1 MNDVSLIILDDH
13 FGFGDA
19 DDNGSKNQHDKQK
32 HRMHS
37 RDRVLETSDACR
49 SVTEIRIAGGDFI
62 VPGLRLLSTS
72 LISPCMTMAAEAQ
85 SSPSDHPMRGAITLD
100 AISRVFGGDIVAV
113 DQVDLAIQPGEFFTL
128 LGPSG
133 CGKTT
138 LLRMIAGFETPDSGR
153 ILISGR
159 EMQAV
164 PPHQRAVNTV
174 FQSYALFPH
183 LSVAENVGF
192 GLRMRGVKRA
202 ERKIRVGQIMEL
214 LQIAAFADRNPAQLS
229 GGQRQRVALARALV
243 NEPEVVLLDEP
254 LSALDAKLRAELQV
268 ELMRMQKRLGMTFIF
283 VTHDQ
288 QEALVMSDRIGVMER
303 GRLLQVGPVLDVYE
317 QPGTV
322 FVAEF
327 LGLSNIWPVVPNGNG
342 TIDTPLGTL
351 DITAPLN
358 GERTAMIRPE
368 KIWIYGEANCIT
380 DRPNMFTGTISEA
393 IYMGASTQY
402 RIELHNG
409 QTLLAFDTNNHAAER
424 SWRPG
429 EPVTV
434 ELKPDNIMLIQ
445 G

>member
-1 MNDVSLIILDDH
+1 MTAPVIL
-13 FGFGDA
+13 
-19 DDNGSKNQHDKQK
+19 S
-32 HRMHS
+32 RMS
-37 RDRVLETSDACR
+37 MTNTSGTTTPATQDGRGGIALE
-49 SVTEIRIAGGDFI
+49 G
-62 VPGLRLLSTS
+62 
-72 LISPCMTMAAEAQ
+72 
-85 SSPSDHPMRGAITLD
+85 
-100 AISRVFGGDIVAV
+100 ISRVFGGGVIAV
-113 DQVDLAIQPGEFFTL
+113 DGIDLTIKPGEFFTL

-164 PPHQRAVNTV
+164 PPHKRAVNTV

-183 LSVAENVGF
+183 LTVAENIGF
-192 GLRMRGVKRA
+192 GLRMRGVAKA
-202 ERKIRVGQIMEL
+202 ERRSRVEQIMAL
-214 LQIAAFADRNPAQLS
+214 LQIGAFADRNPAQLS

-254 LSALDAKLRAELQV
+254 LSALDAKLRAELQL

-288 QEALVMSDRIGVMER
+288 HEALVMSDRIAVMER
-303 GRLLQVGPVLDVYE
+303 GKLLQVGPVLDVYE
-317 QPGTV
+317 QPSNV

-327 LGLSNIWPVVPNGNG
+327 LGLSNIWPINPTGAG
-342 TIDTPLGTL
+342 IADTPIGTL
-351 DITAPLN
+351 KIAAPI
-358 GERTAMIRPE
+358 GTQRTAMIRPE
-368 KIWIYGEANCIT
+368 KIWVFPDSNIPR
-380 DRPNMFTGTISEA
+380 DRPNVFSGTVRET

-402 RIELHNG
+402 RIEIHNG
-409 QTLLAFDTNNHAAER
+409 QFLLALDTNNAAAER

-429 EPVTV
+429 EAVAV
-434 ELKPDNIMLIQ
+434 ELKPDNIMLID